1 MVRGSIVCIGRGIV
15 GRGELGHRVAH
26 RQLRRRSA
34 ARAASASATMPYAVP
49 VKVAAKTNII
59 LRLVEADADGVD
71 EEAHATKLQLTKAKL
86 GTKLL
91 DVMERFARHH
101 NRRCAEGERVE
112 ASRLDASD
120 REGPLDV
127 QVPVGNLLN
136 PLDSSEQTLD
146 ITLRRAQTDEEIARE
161 APAVAAAAAETR
173 EAAAPAAA
181 AAGKGDDNLPATAQ
195 DPSEFQPSPTF
206 EGYRP
211 GMVFKRGFFGQ
222 GYYKDKLLTD
232 IETKKAEQAEDAALY
247 DAAATYDGPREGF
260 VFTTREL
267 GTGYYKDRP
276 PPMFDPNAV
285 DLVARG
291 AIVLRGYDLPPP
303 NGMLFS
309 KHEFDQIR
317 IGASPDTVLVIFFEK
332 CAEDGGGSAK
342 IAPQYKKMA
351 NQFWPKAVLMRAD
364 VDEAKDLALA
374 CSVTSAPT
382 FIFFKNAKP
391 VDKCKGTCEMT
402 INVKIVKALKLGVV
416 KRKHQWGDGL
426 LKGK

>member
-1 MVRGSIVCIGRGIV
+1 
-15 GRGELGHRVAH
+15 
-26 RQLRRRSA
+26 
-34 ARAASASATMPYAVP
+34 MPYAVP

-71 EEAHATKLQLTKAKL
+71 EESHATKLQLTKAKL

-161 APAVAAAAAETR
+161 APA
-173 EAAAPAAA
+173 
-181 AAGKGDDNLPATAQ
+181 

-222 GYYKDKLLTD
+222 GYYKDKLWTD
-232 IETKKAEQAEDAALY
+232 IEAKKAEQAEDAALY
-247 DAAATYDGPREGF
+247 DAAAAYDGPREGF

-276 PPMFDPNAV
+276 PPMFDPNAQRE
-285 DLVARG
+285 ARG
-291 AIVLRGYDLPPP
+291 QVR
-303 NGMLFS
+303 
-309 KHEFDQIR
+309 
-317 IGASPDTVLVIFFEK
+317 
-332 CAEDGGGSAK
+332 
-342 IAPQYKKMA
+342 
-351 NQFWPKAVLMRAD
+351 
-364 VDEAKDLALA
+364 
-374 CSVTSAPT
+374 
-382 FIFFKNAKP
+382 
-391 VDKCKGTCEMT
+391 KGTCEMT